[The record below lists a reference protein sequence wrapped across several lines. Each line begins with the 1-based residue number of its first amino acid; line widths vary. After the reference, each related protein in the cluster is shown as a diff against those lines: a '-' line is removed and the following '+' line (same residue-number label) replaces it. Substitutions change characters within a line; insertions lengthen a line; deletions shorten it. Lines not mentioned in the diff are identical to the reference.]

1 MLAVVSDYSCTDRL
15 KYISETSGM
24 SHVLSSSSSLIV
36 FVALEFLFL
45 IFLLFHTQAGQANPA
60 VKLYVVN
67 LYGPTHTL
75 ELVPPETLKL
85 R

>member
-1 MLAVVSDYSCTDRL
+1 MCFLPHHFKVPLSD
-15 KYISETSGM
+15 
-24 SHVLSSSSSLIV
+24 V
-36 FVALEFLFL
+36 
-45 IFLLFHTQAGQANPA
+45 LLFHTQAGQANPA

>member
-1 MLAVVSDYSCTDRL
+1 MFKVN
-15 KYISETSGM
+15 
-24 SHVLSSSSSLIV
+24 
-36 FVALEFLFL
+36 
-45 IFLLFHTQAGQANPA
+45 LFHELLAAGADARVSAVLHLQAGQANPA

-75 ELVPPETLKL
+75 ELVPPDTLKL

>member
-1 MLAVVSDYSCTDRL
+1 MAGGSKTSPSLPRCYCVESKQTLKIKRFHELLTSAADACVSAVL
-15 KYISETSGM
+15 
-24 SHVLSSSSSLIV
+24 HL
-36 FVALEFLFL
+36 
-45 IFLLFHTQAGQANPA
+45 QAGQANPA

-75 ELVPPETLKL
+75 ELVPPDTLKL

>member
-1 MLAVVSDYSCTDRL
+1 MCFLPHWIYHFKVPLSD
-15 KYISETSGM
+15 
-24 SHVLSSSSSLIV
+24 V
-36 FVALEFLFL
+36 
-45 IFLLFHTQAGQANPA
+45 LLFHTQAGQANPA

-75 ELVPPETLKL
+75 ELVPPDTLKL